1 MPSLVSCS
9 SSGWSSA
16 PVVIEGTGGPR
27 GTPRCVR
34 ARAERPSPCPATHV
48 DSHDWPEVVARD
60 APFRIRLPRGVR
72 EIPGSTRQIWRLP
85 FGTVSY
91 GLVERSRSWLDSI
104 SADSTRSPYWI
115 CTDSTEGALLLRK
128 HSLRPWALLG
138 HLLVAWRRSRTE
150 LDWLLTRLE
159 CPRHLV
165 GYRAQ
170 HQASALSRLVAGR
183 STSRPALLPGPAFR
197 RRHRRQS
204 RGRPGEESRGLTRFS
219 RNRRGERTSSPTTE
233 RFFEGACPGPEH
245 VLRLN
250 ADEVAQLRTE
260 AASTCREER
269 VRLRAPGLLSPP
281 LYERCITA
289 NRGAHLGHN

>member
-115 CTDSTEGALLLRK
+115 CTDSTEAG
-128 HSLRPWALLG
+128 
-138 HLLVAWRRSRTE
+138 VAWVHSFYGNT
-150 LDWLLTRLE
+150 
-159 CPRHLV
+159 HF
-165 GYRAQ
+165 G
-170 HQASALSRLVAGR
+170 
-183 STSRPALLPGPAFR
+183 
-197 RRHRRQS
+197 
-204 RGRPGEESRGLTRFS
+204 RGLYLDIFWWLGDGRELSLIGYS
-219 RNRRGERTSSPTTE
+219 RDSSARDT
-233 RFFEGACPGPEH
+233 
-245 VLRLN
+245 
-250 ADEVAQLRTE
+250 
-260 AASTCREER
+260 
-269 VRLRAPGLLSPP
+269 LLAIARSIKLQP
-281 LYERCITA
+281 
-289 NRGAHLGHN
+289 